1 MKRKLRIGFVDYVL
15 EPDKPGA
22 SGLSDIVWDMASAL
36 FDIGHEVHVIASY
49 HTRRYPDNRIIVHNF
64 QTPPIGYRNII
75 GHIWILKNAAKV
87 IGNLSLDILH
97 TPEYVSS
104 AVLSMLGIDIPII
117 LTVPGNIFERIENG
131 NPFDPLTTQV
141 LITSAKISS
150 RKCNKVIVTSSKM
163 EEWWKKTGV
172 PQSKMRL
179 VPYGVNIDRFKPNP
193 EARSELKIPSERKI
207 VLFVGRIS
215 HEKGLDYLISA
226 MKLLCRIP
234 IDLEL
239 HLIGTGNEQKHIQGL
254 VHHLGIESNVV
265 FHGQIL
271 KSNLP
276 MFYSAADL
284 TILPSLSEGLP
295 RTMLEALACESPFLG
310 TKITGIEDHI
320 VDQKTGYLVNPKNAE
335 ELAQKIASV
344 LDDPIQAK
352 RVARSGS
359 NYVRSNLSWEKIA
372 HRIQDEVYYGV
383 LGD

>member
-1 MKRKLRIGFVDYVL
+1 MKRKLRIGFIDYVL

-49 HTRRYPDNRIIVHNF
+49 HTRKYPDNRITVHNF

-75 GHIWILKNAAKV
+75 GHIWILKKAAII

-104 AVLSMLGIDIPII
+104 AVLPMMGIDIPII

-150 RKCNKVIVTSSKM
+150 RKCKKVIVTSSKM
-163 EEWWKKTGV
+163 DEWWKKTGV

-179 VPYGVNIDRFKPNP
+179 IPYGVNIDRFKPNP

-234 IDLEL
+234 VDVEL

-265 FHGQIL
+265 FHGQML
-271 KSNLP
+271 KSSLP
-276 MFYSAADL
+276 TFYSAADL

-372 HRIQDEVYYGV
+372 HRIQDEVYYDV

>member
-1 MKRKLRIGFVDYVL
+1 MD
-15 EPDKPGA
+15 
-22 SGLSDIVWDMASAL
+22 
-36 FDIGHEVHVIASY
+36 
-49 HTRRYPDNRIIVHNF
+49 
-64 QTPPIGYRNII
+64 
-75 GHIWILKNAAKV
+75 
-87 IGNLSLDILH
+87 
-97 TPEYVSS
+97 
-104 AVLSMLGIDIPII
+104 
-117 LTVPGNIFERIENG
+117 
-131 NPFDPLTTQV
+131 
-141 LITSAKISS
+141 
-150 RKCNKVIVTSSKM
+150 
-163 EEWWKKTGV
+163 EWWKKTGV

-179 VPYGVNIDRFKPNP
+179 IPYGVNIDRFKPNP

-234 IDLEL
+234 VDVEL

-265 FHGQIL
+265 FHGQML

-276 MFYSAADL
+276 IFYSAADL

-372 HRIQDEVYYGV
+372 HRIQDEVYYDV
-383 LGD
+383 LGG